1 MSVGRNEPCP
11 CGSGQKYKH
20 CCAGKKERSV
30 QSIWTSVAVGLV
42 LLGGL
47 LFAGVTFFG
56 DDDARGSDA
65 DGVVDGRVWSEEHG
79 HWHDAP

>member
-11 CGSGQKYKH
+11 CGSGKKHKH
-20 CCAGKKERSV
+20 CCAGKAKRTP
-30 QSIWTSVAVGLV
+30 QSIWTSVLVGLV

-47 LFAGVTFFG
+47 FFAGVTLFQ
-56 DDDARGSDA
+56 DDSAASETE
-65 DGVVDGRVWSEEHG
+65 GVTNGRVWSEEHG